1 MSKYA
6 CKRTFVRFSRSV
18 QLFLHLRATRTP
30 KRSCIAPKRHS
41 YRASAVVPVS
51 QCCFLRLSP
60 DFFMSSRD
68 NSATEK
74 FRSRFDRH
82 DSQVLAPRG
91 LISINCAA
99 TPPPSPPTTTRDVLQ
114 GGSSARRT
122 RHHFLWRQWDIRIL
136 YGENNGVNIAV
147 TCTNTCAKLS
157 NILSN
162 ASNIVIF

>member
-1 MSKYA
+1 MKKSHKDSFNYLKQINTR
-6 CKRTFVRFSRSV
+6 KRTFVRFSRSV

-30 KRSCIAPKRHS
+30 KRSCIAPERHS

-51 QCCFLRLSP
+51 QCCSLRLSP

-74 FRSRFDRH
+74 FRSRSDRH

-99 TPPPSPPTTTRDVLQ
+99 TPPLPPFPPPPSPPTTTTGDVLQ

-122 RHHFLWRQWDIRIL
+122 RHHFL
-136 YGENNGVNIAV
+136 
-147 TCTNTCAKLS
+147 
-157 NILSN
+157 
-162 ASNIVIF
+162 